1 VPRTVSRSLA
11 LVAASLLVSV
21 SAEATQPAVARP
33 SFPLDG
39 EIVSKGIVF
48 FVPATAE
55 AGAAAIGTAHTF
67 DLRKLTAM
75 RRGDLLLG
83 HSKRVVARTTGFLA
97 EPGRPFNAPGA
108 SLAGDFVVYA
118 LDRLPEG
125 VRLLM
130 IDPSDRV
137 QPGTRVQILGIPVTG
152 PHDEEDLFGR
162 VAETSSERFEVDM
175 DVPSDLR
182 GWGGAPVLN
191 EADGRVIGML
201 QAYFPKGSTSR
212 VVVSPIRRVRS
223 ALQQPLADG
232 KGQPFGMFSRK
243 VARDVANASPASGR
257 STGRRSA
264 QSASRLD
271 VPAYD
276 PKVQGPLIRQE
287 FEEGTQM
294 HLDIEYP
301 PNGATVGNSACGV
314 FISGR
319 AMALHGELRE
329 FDVVLVID
337 TSHSTIEPTGA
348 DINGNGI
355 IGKPYFGR
363 IGSIFS
369 SGSTDSGD
377 SILAAEVAAARQLLR
392 GLDPRSTRVSIVTFA
407 GDPPHAQGGLFS
419 RGPRRPA
426 ITVEPLTDNYQRL
439 ERALDSV
446 LARDP
451 EGNTHMAAGIDQAT
465 IELMGLRGAL
475 SKPNPNSEKVVLFFT
490 DGQPTLP
497 YGAGFEGD
505 NVRAVLR
512 AATRASRANIR
523 IHSFAIGPDALDG
536 PVATVEMAHRTN
548 GFFTPVRHPG
558 DLVDIVEE
566 VSFADLSEIRARSV
580 TTDEPAERFRT
591 TADGS
596 WSGFIRLEEGQNQ
609 IELSATSTDGSHIS
623 RTIQVSMVPGASDPP
638 VPAAL
643 VVQRNRL
650 LEECLRS
657 IKQVR
662 IAAERDRAEQVRK
675 DLMVEIERER
685 AAARTRAAEQHK
697 RLELGV
703 DAGED
708 PGPVP
713 TR

>member
-1 VPRTVSRSLA
+1 LA

-675 DLMVEIERER
+675 DLLVEIERER

>member
-1 VPRTVSRSLA
+1 MPRTVSRSLA

-609 IELSATSTDGSHIS
+609 IELNATSTDGSHIS